1 MCARVFNEMG
11 KSCNVAPQALKLF
24 HPKPTRDRGMDKTIR
39 KFTDFDELKAEEYR
53 YWQSR
58 PVHERWAATEEL
70 SLLAYALKHKGTA
83 ARTAQSTKTLGPP
96 CPKRVSFAR
105 SVQRVKIAPMHTH
118 DFEHLPGT
126 ERVLMLHIP
135 TRTTFEIVYDP
146 DQTMLGGLT
155 IHGFA
160 ARIVGV
166 TDNGEP
172 PDDTQKLAAIGHEAI
187 VAFLCDERVLSRW

>member
-1 MCARVFNEMG
+1 
-11 KSCNVAPQALKLF
+11 
-24 HPKPTRDRGMDKTIR
+24 
-39 KFTDFDELKAEEYR
+39 
-53 YWQSR
+53 
-58 PVHERWAATEEL
+58 
-70 SLLAYALKHKGTA
+70 
-83 ARTAQSTKTLGPP
+83 
-96 CPKRVSFAR
+96 
-105 SVQRVKIAPMHTH
+105 MHTH

-146 DQTMLGGLT
+146 DQAMLGGLT

-172 PDDTQKLAAIGHEAI
+172 PTIHRNLPPSAM
-187 VAFLCDERVLSRW
+187 RLSSHFSVMSVCFSDWPRFKPPPA